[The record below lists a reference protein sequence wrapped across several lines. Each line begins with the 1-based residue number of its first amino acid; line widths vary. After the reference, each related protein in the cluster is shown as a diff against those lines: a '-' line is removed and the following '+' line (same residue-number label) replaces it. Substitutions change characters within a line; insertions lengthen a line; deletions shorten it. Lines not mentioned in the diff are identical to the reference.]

1 VKILVSILDDE
12 GWNMNFPGEGGTYR
26 ADYGADMV
34 VDHDYTASGK
44 LTYTMTRPSPFYT
57 YTVDITVTR
66 IRDDV
71 YTVIFEDLQA
81 RMVLIEDFGAGKVT
95 TFMAMKDG
103 TFAQYTG
110 TFTRL

>member
-1 VKILVSILDDE
+1 VTILDIIVDVE
-12 GWNMNFPGEGGTYR
+12 GWIMDFPGEGGTYR

-34 VDHDYTASGK
+34 VHHDYTATGK
-44 LTYTMTRPSPFYT
+44 LTYTMTRPSPFYR
-57 YTVDITVTR
+57 YTVDITVAR

-71 YTVIFEDLQA
+71 YTVTFEDLRA
-81 RMVLIEDFGAGKVT
+81 RMVLIEDFGADKVT

-110 TFTRL
+110 TFIKL